1 MNTAGNTTT
10 GTTTAGGALPR
21 TGDERRMRVA
31 RRTLILIGTAGLL
44 YGLYVLFDTVRITR
58 LPGVALWIGA
68 AIVLHDA
75 VLAPLVFFCGILLR
89 RAGRRVTGTIVLVV
103 QGAIVVG
110 SIMTLIVVPAIVAQG
125 LTPNNPSILPLDYG
139 RNLALFW
146 LGTALVATVWS
157 AALYARSRRANQR
170 PSSRQS

>member
-1 MNTAGNTTT
+1 MST
-10 GTTTAGGALPR
+10 
-21 TGDERRMRVA
+21 EIKRMRVA
-31 RRTLILIGTAGLL
+31 RTVLILIGTAGLVF
-44 YGLYVLFDTVRITR
+44 GLYVLFDTVRITR

-75 VLAPLVFFCGILLR
+75 VLAPVVFFLGLLLR
-89 RAGRRVTGTIVLVV
+89 RAGHRATGTILVLV

-125 LTPNNPSILPLDYG
+125 LSPNNPSILPLDYG

-146 LGTALVATVWS
+146 AALALVTTVW
-157 AALYARSRRANQR
+157 AGLLYARSRRANQR

>member
-1 MNTAGNTTT
+1 MNTAGVK
-10 GTTTAGGALPR
+10 TASAALPR
-21 TGDERRMRVA
+21 TDDERRMRVA
-31 RRTLILIGTAGLL
+31 RRALILIGSAGLL
-44 YGLYVLFDTVRITR
+44 FGLFILFDSVRVTR
-58 LPGVALWIGA
+58 LPGLALWVGA

-75 VLAPLVFFCGILLR
+75 VLAPLVFLCGILLR

-125 LTPNNPSILPLDYG
+125 ITPNNPSILPHDYG

-146 LGTALVATVWS
+146 LGVALVATFWS
-157 AALYARSRRANQR
+157 IALYARSRRANQR

>member
-1 MNTAGNTTT
+1 M
-10 GTTTAGGALPR
+10 TTAGTNAAGPGAALPR
-21 TGDERRMRVA
+21 RGDRRMRAA
-31 RRTLILIGTAGLL
+31 RTVLILIGTAGLL
-44 YGLYVLFDTVRITR
+44 FGLSVLFGTVRLTR

-75 VLAPLVFFCGILLR
+75 LLAPLVFFFGVLLR
-89 RAGRRVTGTIVLVV
+89 RAGRRVTGTIVVVV
-103 QGAIVVG
+103 QSAIVVG
-110 SIMTLIVVPAIVAQG
+110 SIMTLIVVPAIVAAG

-146 LGTALVATVWS
+146 AVLALVTTVWTAL
-157 AALYARSRRANQR
+157 LYARSRRANQR

>member
-1 MNTAGNTTT
+1 MSTADTTTARLTT
-10 GTTTAGGALPR
+10 GTALPP
-21 TGDERRMRVA
+21 TGDRRMRVA
-31 RRTLILIGTAGLL
+31 RTVLILIGTAGLFF
-44 YGLYVLFDTVRITR
+44 GLYVLFDTVRISR

-103 QGAIVVG
+103 QGAIVAG
-110 SIMTLIVVPAIVAQG
+110 SIMTLIVVPAIVARS

-146 LGTALVATVWS
+146 VAVALVATVWS
-157 AALYARSRRANQR
+157 VALYARSRRANQR
-170 PSSRQS
+170 PSNRQS

>member
-1 MNTAGNTTT
+1 MNTAG
-10 GTTTAGGALPR
+10 TTTALPESV
-21 TGDERRMRVA
+21 DRRMRVA
-31 RRTLILIGTAGLL
+31 RTALILTGTAGLL
-44 YGLYVLFDTVRITR
+44 FGVYVLFDTVRIAR

-75 VLAPLVFFCGILLR
+75 VLAVLVFFCGILLR

-110 SIMTLIVVPAIVAQG
+110 SIMTLIVVPAIVAQS
-125 LTPNNPSILPLDYG
+125 LAPTNPSLLPLDYG

-146 LGTALVATVWS
+146 VAVALVATVWS
-157 AALYARSRRANQR
+157 ALLYARSKRANQR

>member
-1 MNTAGNTTT
+1 MSSTGTNTA
-10 GTTTAGGALPR
+10 AALPR
-21 TGDERRMRVA
+21 AADERRMRVA
-31 RRTLILIGTAGLL
+31 RTVLILIGTAGLL
-44 YGLYVLFDTVRITR
+44 FGLYVLFDTVRVNR

-75 VLAPLVFFCGILLR
+75 VVAPLVFFGGLLLR
-89 RAGRRVTGTIVLVV
+89 RAGRRVAGTIVLVV

-110 SIMTLIVVPAIVAQG
+110 SIMTLIVVPAFVAQS

-139 RNLALFW
+139 RNLSLFW
-146 LGTALVATVWS
+146 LGVALVATAAS
-157 AALYARSRRANQR
+157 ALLYARSRRANQR

>member
-1 MNTAGNTTT
+1 MST
-10 GTTTAGGALPR
+10 ALPQPV
-21 TGDERRMRVA
+21 DRRMRLA
-31 RRTLILIGTAGLL
+31 RTVLILIGTAGLL
-44 YGLYVLFDTVRITR
+44 FGLFVLFDTVSVPR

-75 VLAPLVFFCGILLR
+75 VLAPLVFFSGILLR

-110 SIMTLIVVPAIVAQG
+110 SIMTLVVVPAIVAQS

-146 LGTALVATVWS
+146 VAVALVATVWS
-157 AALYARSRRANQR
+157 ALLYARSRRANQR

>member
-1 MNTAGNTTT
+1 MNSTRTTT
-10 GTTTAGGALPR
+10 TVLPR
-21 TGDERRMRVA
+21 ADEERRMRVA
-31 RRTLILIGTAGLL
+31 RTVLILIGTAGLL
-44 YGLYVLFDTVRITR
+44 FGLYVLFDTVRITR

-75 VLAPLVFFCGILLR
+75 VVAPLVFFGGLLLR
-89 RAGRRVTGTIVLVV
+89 RAGRRVAGTIVLVV

-110 SIMTLIVVPAIVAQG
+110 SIMTLIVVPAMVAQG

-146 LGTALVATVWS
+146 LGVALLATIGSVL
-157 AALYARSRRANQR
+157 LYARSRRANQR

>member
-1 MNTAGNTTT
+1 MNTAGM
-10 GTTTAGGALPR
+10 TTARATTALPHA
-21 TGDERRMRVA
+21 GERRMRAA
-31 RRTLILIGTAGLL
+31 RTTLILLGTSGLL
-44 YGLYVLFDTVRITR
+44 FGLYVLFDTVRITR

-75 VLAPLVFFCGILLR
+75 VLAPLVFFCGLLLR

-103 QGAIVVG
+103 QAAIVVG
-110 SIMTLIVVPAIVAQG
+110 SIMTLIVVPAIVARS
-125 LTPNNPSILPLDYG
+125 LTSNNPSILPLDYG

-146 LGTALVATVWS
+146 VAVALVATVWS
-157 AALYARSRRANQR
+157 VVLYARSRRANQR

>member
-1 MNTAGNTTT
+1 MSTARMSTAGMSTT
-10 GTTTAGGALPR
+10 GALPP
-21 TGDERRMRVA
+21 TGDRRMRSV
-31 RRTLILIGTAGLL
+31 RTILILIGTAGLL
-44 YGLYVLFDTVRITR
+44 FGLYVLFDTVRITR

-103 QGAIVVG
+103 QGAIVIG
-110 SIMTLIVVPAIVAQG
+110 SIMTLIVVPAIVAQS

-146 LGTALVATVWS
+146 VAVALVATVWS
-157 AALYARSRRANQR
+157 VVLYARSRRANQR

>member
-1 MNTAGNTTT
+1 MSTPGTSTT
-10 GTTTAGGALPR
+10 GTSAAGALPS
-21 TGDERRMRVA
+21 TVDRRMRAV
-31 RRTLILIGTAGLL
+31 RTSLILIGTAGLL
-44 YGLYVLFDTVRITR
+44 FGLYVLFDTVRLTR

-75 VLAPLVFFCGILLR
+75 VLAPLVFFSGILLR
-89 RAGRRVTGTIVLVV
+89 RAGRRVAGTIVLVV

-110 SIMTLIVVPAIVAQG
+110 SIMTLIVVPAIVAKS
-125 LTPNNPSILPLDYG
+125 LSSNNPSILPLDYG

-146 LGTALVATVWS
+146 VVVALVATVWS
-157 AALYARSRRANQR
+157 VVIYARSRRANQR